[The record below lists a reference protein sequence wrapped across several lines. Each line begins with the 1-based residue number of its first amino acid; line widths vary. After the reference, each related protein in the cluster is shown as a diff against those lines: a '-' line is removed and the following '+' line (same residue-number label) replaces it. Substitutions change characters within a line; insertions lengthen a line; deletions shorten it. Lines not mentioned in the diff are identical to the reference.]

1 MIGNLTIAGSVQ
13 ELSFI
18 LKTRINHR
26 KQQYSR
32 LGIDIPRC
40 KVIVIDDWDIT
51 YDQDDYICASILLP
65 DAKSMEC
72 IVAGNLDTF
81 RMLYW
86 NKLENDNDVKEYL
99 IVLLAGLM
107 EKGFDYVFYADTIN
121 NPNLIP
127 IMIELTTFL
136 NRKLGLNFYSSDVIM
151 ENPNVLDEQSVSPE
165 FRIPNKLAI
174 QQYGYQNPD
183 SPIGN
188 LFVQF

>member
-1 MIGNLTIAGSVQ
+1 MIGNLTVAGSIQ

-18 LKTRINHR
+18 LETRITHK
-26 KQQYSR
+26 KQQCSK

-72 IVAGNLDTF
+72 IVAGNLATF
-81 RMLYW
+81 RTLYW

-107 EKGFDYVFYADTIN
+107 EKGFDYVFYTDTTN
-121 NPNLIP
+121 NANLIP

-136 NRKLGLNFYSSDVIM
+136 NRKLGLKFYSSDDVLD
-151 ENPNVLDEQSVSPE
+151 NPYVLDEQSVSPE
-165 FRIPNKLAI
+165 FRMPNKMAI